1 MTVALSPNRI
11 CILCWGAILLVLVAL
26 TAAGALPWLNG
37 VHELDDEI
45 ARLEDQ
51 RVRYQRLLRT
61 LPVLESELRQV
72 RSNQA
77 VKAFYFEA
85 QTSALAGALLQGRV
99 QDIVKTAGARL
110 ISTQILPSGGADQHP
125 ARVTIRTQ
133 MQCDTP
139 ELFDL
144 LYAIEQARPFLFV
157 DELSVRSRA
166 RSFVRARP
174 RFRRRLAVKRREQG
188 ELTVRLDVYGFAL
201 EQSP

>member
-1 MTVALSPNRI
+1 MIAPLSPNRI
-11 CILCWGAILLVLVAL
+11 CLLCWGGILLVLVAL
-26 TAAGALPWLNG
+26 AAAVALPWLNSVSG
-37 VHELDDEI
+37 LDDEI

-51 RVRYQRLLRT
+51 SARYQRLLRT
-61 LPVLESELRQV
+61 LPVLETELRQV

-85 QTSALAGALLQGRV
+85 QTPALAGALLQGRL

-139 ELFDL
+139 ELFEL

-157 DELSVRSRA
+157 DELSVRSSA
-166 RSFVRARP
+166 RSFVRPLP
-174 RFRRRLAVKRREQG
+174 RFRRRFAVQRREQG